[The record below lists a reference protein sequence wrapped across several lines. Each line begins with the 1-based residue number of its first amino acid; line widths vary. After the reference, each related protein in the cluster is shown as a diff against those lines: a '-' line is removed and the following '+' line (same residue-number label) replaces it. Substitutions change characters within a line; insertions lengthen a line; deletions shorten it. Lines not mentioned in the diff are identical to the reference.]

1 MTRHFPSLLPVVLLA
16 VLAACGVRD
25 TMPAMDSPGPALVV
39 ERFLQAANQNDLRTM
54 AQLFGDSRRSFDQM
68 HSAERA
74 ERQMQ
79 VLASLLRHEDY
90 SIQGQRIVPGRINDA
105 TELLVEIK
113 TAEQTVVVP
122 HLVVRRRSGGW
133 IIEQIEVERL
143 TTRGGVVPDGA
154 RD

>member
-1 MTRHFPSLLPVVLLA
+1 MTRHFATLVSVVLL
-16 VLAACGVRD
+16 VLLAACGARD
-25 TMPAMDSPGPALVV
+25 TMPAMESPGPALVV

-54 AQLFGDSRRSFDQM
+54 TQLFGDSRRSFDQM

-113 TAEQTVVVP
+113 TAERTVVVP
-122 HLVVRRRSGGW
+122 HLVVRRRGGGW

-143 TTRGGVVPDGA
+143 TTRGGVVPDGS